1 METILS
7 RYHNNYLSENPNRTA
22 IRWLDSSLNCVEI
35 SRKKLENESNRR
47 ANFLVGKNCKPGD
60 HIFLF
65 LQSSPEIW
73 YFFIGALKCGAIPCV
88 LFPNF
93 GEDAIRA
100 RLLIGKVDFLI
111 TDTLLDRFKELFLSI
126 PTLKMNICLNHL
138 PEPQLLNEKICYLDD
153 ELNFLS
159 DQFSD
164 YPVQL
169 HDSAF
174 MVFTSGSTGFPKAVI
189 HSQRIADSIC
199 RSMENVLQVTKQ
211 DRFWCTAHPAWITG
225 TVYSILGPLLSG
237 IESVQY
243 SGNFHAKRWMPI
255 LQDQK
260 VSVWY
265 SAPTA
270 FRSLMNEPA
279 EFYKGYDFSALRN
292 IFSVGEPLNPK
303 VYYWGREIFNREI
316 HDTWFQTEA
325 GTIRIA
331 NLPEETIK
339 PGLMGKAV
347 DDARPIILNDRNEET
362 ERNEIGR
369 LCLKEGW
376 ESCFIDY
383 FGQRSAFAS
392 KFQSGF
398 YETGDLA
405 YEDEDGCFCFVG
417 RDDDV
422 INTSGHLIGPFEV
435 ESVLLEQE
443 EITDVAVAAAP
454 DELLYEKVAAFIVLR
469 KGIEWD
475 TKLESKLRVAVTT
488 RLSPIATPKVF
499 IIVDGIPRN
508 NAGKILRNE
517 LREKLKRMPLD

>member
-7 RYHNNYLSENPNRTA
+7 KYRNNYLSENPNRTA

-35 SRKKLENESNRR
+35 SRKKLEIESNRR

-65 LQSSPEIW
+65 LQASPEIW
-73 YFFIGALKCGAIPCV
+73 YFFIGALKCGAVPCV

-93 GEDAIRA
+93 GEDALRA

-111 TDTLLDRFKELFLSI
+111 TDILLNRFKELFLSI
-126 PTLKMNICLNHL
+126 PTLKMNICLNHQ
-138 PEPQLLNEKICYLDD
+138 PQPQPQNNRICYLAD
-153 ELNFLS
+153 ELNLLS
-159 DQFSD
+159 DQFTDHSA
-164 YPVQL
+164 QL
-169 HDSAF
+169 HDPAF

-211 DRFWCTAHPAWITG
+211 DRYWCTAHPAWITG
-225 TVYSILGPLLSG
+225 TIYGILGPLLCG
-237 IESVQY
+237 IESIQY
-243 SGNFHAKRWMPI
+243 SGNFHAKRWIPI

-270 FRSLMNEPA
+270 FRSLMNEPP
-279 EFYKGYDFSALRN
+279 EFYKGFDFSALRS
-292 IFSVGEPLNPK
+292 IFSIGEPLNPK
-303 VYYWGREIFNREI
+303 VYYWGKEAFNREI

-331 NLPEETIK
+331 NLPGETIK

-362 ERNEIGR
+362 KRNETGR

-376 ESCFIDY
+376 ESCFINY

-392 KFQSGF
+392 KFKSGF

-405 YEDEDGCFCFVG
+405 YEDEDGYFCFVG

-422 INTSGHLIGPFEV
+422 INTSGHLVGPFEV

-443 EITDVAVAAAP
+443 EIIDVAVTAAP
-454 DELLYEKVAAFIVLR
+454 DELLYEKVAAFVVLR
-469 KGIEWD
+469 KGIGWD

-499 IIVDGIPRN
+499 MIVDEIPRN

-517 LREKLKRMPLD
+517 LRDKLKKMHME